1 MALVQPFDVNQPIN
15 TVDRYGVPMPGGIGI
30 GILMPKLKHRF
41 RVITFGFGQVQ
52 SAQTIFT
59 QQVVTAGRPNIQFNN
74 TPLHSY
80 NNITYIAQK
89 PEWQTI
95 EITLRDDI
103 TNLIT
108 SQVSAQVQSQMNH
121 YTQSAAAAGVNYK
134 FSMYIQT
141 LDGTVNAKSTD
152 SVLES
157 WFLEGCY
164 LEQVAY
170 DSLDY
175 SSSDAVMLTLT
186 VRYDNATQGDE
197 QELSF
202 LPSNFN
208 GGANGSSGNAG

>member
-1 MALVQPFDVNQPIN
+1 MSLVPPFNLNLPTVN
-15 TVDRYGVPMPGGIGI
+15 RFGVPMPGGTGV

-41 RVITFGFGQVQ
+41 RLLTYGFGVTGPTQN
-52 SAQTIFT
+52 TFT

-108 SQVSAQVQSQMNH
+108 SMVSAQVQKQMNH

-134 FSMYIQT
+134 FSMNIQT
-141 LDGTVNAKSTD
+141 LDGTVQGTNTD

-175 SSSDAVMLTLT
+175 GSSEPVMITLT

-197 QELSF
+197 DTL
-202 LPSNFN
+202 LYPSDFT
-208 GGANGSSGNAG
+208 GANDSSGNAGG

>member
-15 TVDRYGVPMPGGIGI
+15 TVDRYGVPMPSGIGI

-41 RVITFGFGQVQ
+41 RVITFGFGQAQ

-141 LDGTVNAKSTD
+141 LDGTVNGTND

-197 QELSF
+197 QGLSF

-208 GGANGSSGNAG
+208 GANGSSGNAG

>member
-1 MALVQPFDVNQPIN
+1 MATLVPPVNLNAP
-15 TVDRYGVPMPGGIGI
+15 TVNRYGVPMPNGTGI

-41 RVITFGFGQVQ
+41 RLVTYGFGEIGETQN
-52 SAQTIFT
+52 TFT
-59 QQVVTAGRPNIQFNN
+59 QQVVTSGRPNIQFNN

-108 SQVSAQVQSQMNH
+108 SMVSAQLQKQMNH

-134 FSMYIQT
+134 FSMNIDT
-141 LDGTVNAKSTD
+141 LDGTVNGTND

-157 WFLEGCY
+157 WYLEGCY

-175 SSSDAVMLTLT
+175 SSSDAVMITLT

-197 QELSF
+197 DILPY
-202 LPSNFN
+202 PSNFT
-208 GGANGSSGNAG
+208 GANNSSGNAGG

>member
-1 MALVQPFDVNQPIN
+1 MATLVPPLNINAPTVN
-15 TVDRYGVPMPGGIGI
+15 RFGVPMPNETGI

-41 RVITFGFGQVQ
+41 RLLTYGFGVIGVTQN
-52 SAQTIFT
+52 TFT

-108 SQVSAQVQSQMNH
+108 SMVSAQVQKQMNH

-134 FSMYIQT
+134 FSMNIQT
-141 LDGTVNAKSTD
+141 LDGTVNGTND

-175 SSSDAVMLTLT
+175 GSSDAVMITLT

-197 QELSF
+197 DILPY
-202 LPSNFN
+202 PSNFT
-208 GGANGSSGNAG
+208 GANDSSGNAGG

>member
-1 MALVQPFDVNQPIN
+1 MATLVPPVNSNAP
-15 TVDRYGVPMPGGIGI
+15 TVNRFGVPMPGGPGI

-41 RVITFGFGQVQ
+41 RLRTYGFGVIGETQN
-52 SAQTIFT
+52 TFT

-103 TNLIT
+103 SNLIT
-108 SQVSAQVQSQMNH
+108 SMVSAQVQKQMNH

-134 FSMYIQT
+134 FSMNIDT
-141 LDGTVNAKSTD
+141 LDGTVNQGTND

-175 SSSDAVMLTLT
+175 GSSDAVMITLT
-186 VRYDNATQGDE
+186 VRYDNATQGNE
-197 QELSF
+197 ANTQLY
-202 LPSNFN
+202 PSNFTS
-208 GGANGSSGNAG
+208 ANSSSSNAGV

>member
-1 MALVQPFDVNQPIN
+1 MATLVPPLNLNAPTVN
-15 TVDRYGVPMPGGIGI
+15 RFGVPMPNGTGI

-41 RVITFGFGQVQ
+41 RLLTYGFGVIGETQN
-52 SAQTIFT
+52 TFT

-74 TPLHSY
+74 KPLHSY

-108 SQVSAQVQSQMNH
+108 SMVSAQVQKQMNH

-134 FSMYIQT
+134 FSMNIDT
-141 LDGTVNAKSTD
+141 LDGTVNGTND

-175 SSSDAVMLTLT
+175 GSSDAVMITLT

-197 QELSF
+197 DILPY
-202 LPSNFN
+202 PSNFT
-208 GGANGSSGNAG
+208 GANDSSGNAGG

>member
-1 MALVQPFDVNQPIN
+1 MATLVPPLNLNAPTVN
-15 TVDRYGVPMPGGIGI
+15 RFGVPMPNGTGI

-41 RVITFGFGQVQ
+41 RLLTYGFGVKGETQN
-52 SAQTIFT
+52 TFT

-108 SQVSAQVQSQMNH
+108 SMVSAQVQKQMNH

-134 FSMYIQT
+134 FSMNIDT
-141 LDGTVNAKSTD
+141 LDGTVNGTND

-175 SSSDAVMLTLT
+175 GSSDAVMITLT

-197 QELSF
+197 SILPY
-202 LPSNFN
+202 PSNFT
-208 GGANGSSGNAG
+208 GANDSSGNAGG